1 MQLQLNGS
9 INANHITI
17 LYITIYK
24 TIFGVDDLVMY
35 DNKNPVTISFS
46 WLMQILSVLSHL
58 LTVTSSWFEVK
69 ILPSVLGSRFTVT
82 LTTTIRWLVKIFLND
97 RSSFVQVFLFFCY
110 VAHIYMNAKNKKTK
124 IFYEDPPGD
133 MCTVWRFPYS
143 PANML
148 RLIRCPESGVLEVR
162 NVQTVQSSGWP
173 GQE

>member
-58 LTVTSSWFEVK
+58 LTVTSS
-69 ILPSVLGSRFTVT
+69 
-82 LTTTIRWLVKIFLND
+82 
-97 RSSFVQVFLFFCY
+97 
-110 VAHIYMNAKNKKTK
+110 
-124 IFYEDPPGD
+124 
-133 MCTVWRFPYS
+133 
-143 PANML
+143 
-148 RLIRCPESGVLEVR
+148 
-162 NVQTVQSSGWP
+162 
-173 GQE
+173 